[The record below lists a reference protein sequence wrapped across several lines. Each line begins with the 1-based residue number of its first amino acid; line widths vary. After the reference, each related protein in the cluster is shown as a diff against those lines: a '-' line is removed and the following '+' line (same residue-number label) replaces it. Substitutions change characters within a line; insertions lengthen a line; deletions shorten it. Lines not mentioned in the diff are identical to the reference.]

1 MSLRWC
7 ESPDN
12 GARIAALSADHA
24 PTAIIGCPH
33 MDFRRIVRIA
43 MASAGGLGHPPAQDG
58 FLPPAFATRGRHLV
72 FSYGII
78 VLSVLST
85 FLLIVFGG
93 VTEKLIPLFA
103 VGAFSAFLFS
113 PTGMV
118 MHWLRKGTQATRLN
132 LVYNGLG
139 AVTTGIVLIIIIL
152 AKFAQGAWLVVVVA
166 PALVFLLHKINRHYK
181 RIRRE
186 VEEPLKLVPSK
197 LKPPVVIVPID
208 GWDRVTEK
216 AVRIGAL
223 LSKDII
229 ALHICTERDDK
240 RRLRK
245 LWAERVD
252 LPAKTVNLAVPRLEI
267 IDSPYRRIYQ
277 PILDFI
283 SRTKQVNPDRLVAS
297 LALHIR

>member
-1 MSLRWC
+1 MR
-7 ESPDN
+7 
-12 GARIAALSADHA
+12 
-24 PTAIIGCPH
+24 
-33 MDFRRIVRIA
+33 
-43 MASAGGLGHPPAQDG
+43 
-58 FLPPAFATRGRHLV
+58 
-72 FSYGII
+72 
-78 VLSVLST
+78 
-85 FLLIVFGG
+85 
-93 VTEKLIPLFA
+93 
-103 VGAFSAFLFS
+103 
-113 PTGMV
+113 
-118 MHWLRKGTQATRLN
+118 
-132 LVYNGLG
+132 
-139 AVTTGIVLIIIIL
+139 
-152 AKFAQGAWLVVVVA
+152 LVVIVA
-166 PALVFLLHKINRHYK
+166 PALVFLLHKIDRHYK

-186 VEEPLKLVPSK
+186 VEEPLRLVPSK

-245 LWAERVD
+245 LWAERVE